1 MSDAPLS
8 TLVVDD
14 VEGLRRLVT
23 MVLENSDRY
32 EVAGE
37 AADGEEALSL
47 VEELHP
53 DVVLLDLSM
62 PGMDGFEV
70 LRRMVEM
77 APDTKVIVL
86 SGHEEAAMRDKAIEG
101 GAVGYV
107 EKGLTPEDLVADID
121 ALLDGE

>member
-37 AADGEEALSL
+37 ASDGEEALSL

-70 LRRMVEM
+70 LRRMVEI

-86 SGHEEAAMRDKAIEG
+86 SGHEEAAMRDKTIEG
-101 GAVGYV
+101 GAAGYV
-107 EKGLTPEDLVADID
+107 EKGLTPEDLVSDLD
-121 ALLDGE
+121 ALLDGG

>member
-37 AADGEEALSL
+37 ASDGEEALSL

-70 LRRMVEM
+70 LRRMVET

-86 SGHEEAAMRDKAIEG
+86 SGHEEAAMRDKTIEG
-101 GAVGYV
+101 GAAGYV
-107 EKGLTPEDLVADID
+107 EKGLTPEDLVSDLD
-121 ALLDGE
+121 ALLDGG